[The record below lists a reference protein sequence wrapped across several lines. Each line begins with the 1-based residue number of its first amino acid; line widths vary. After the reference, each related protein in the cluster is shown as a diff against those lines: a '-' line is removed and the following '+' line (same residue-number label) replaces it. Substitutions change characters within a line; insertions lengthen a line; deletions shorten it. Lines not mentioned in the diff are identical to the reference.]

1 MSTDSM
7 AFLEESVDVFH
18 VGEHYAE
25 TVSDTIAVRGQI
37 RQRSSVDP
45 KLEMAVFRCREC
57 ENEKRVAQNFGSIRQ
72 PAFCEGCGKQRAP
85 WTLQREKCEYVD
97 YQALRLQPVPE
108 RVEEG
113 TETIDAHLT
122 EALARQG
129 VESGEVVTVVATYK
143 AIHPNGSTVGEKIL
157 DAEDVIV
164 EESAMQEVNRDAHQD
179 VIDLLADMHDPMD
192 VLVDSVAPTHYGDEH
207 IKEGLILQLVR
218 GNSPDAE
225 GTNHRGLVH
234 QLLLGDPGTGKTDFG
249 EALTALSP
257 RGQKT
262 SGNEGTSAAGLTA
275 AMTKDGFDDRDLTV
289 TAGAIP
295 KCSGGAVFIDELD
308 SAGSSEQN
316 ALLEAMESGKVT
328 IEKAGERAVLNAET
342 AMLTAANP
350 EDGHFREND
359 SPIQQT
365 KIISPLLDRFDLLW
379 VLEER
384 TDREEIDELAGHI
397 LDGRDVA
404 TRQARGQAVP
414 DDLLED
420 VDGEV
425 SIDALRAYLQA
436 CRDLTPT
443 FASAAV
449 KDALR
454 EWYVAVKT
462 RLVAREEDEER
473 TIPVTPRSLLD
484 LVRLAEASAKARHSE
499 TIEMVDAERATRLK
513 SRSFRE
519 LGLDPGPDV
528 EVKTDDDG
536 VLVVT
541 SDAPTA
547 VVTEVVEGLKFEG
560 AGYGADPDD
569 VVDAVVEEADGL
581 APDDAADLIER
592 MEAAKTIDRTPDGR
606 LIA

>member
-1 MSTDSM
+1 M
-7 AFLEESVDVFH
+7 SVDADSLPIVDDVDVYH
-18 VGEHYAE
+18 VGEHYAR
-25 TVSDTIAVRGQI
+25 TVSQTIAVRGQI

-45 KLEMAVFRCREC
+45 KLEEATFECHRCGTLHRIP
-57 ENEKRVAQNFGSIRQ
+57 QGFGAIRQ
-72 PAFCEGCGKQRAP
+72 PTVCEGC
-85 WTLQREKCEYVD
+85 EKRGPFRLVNEQCLYVD

-122 EALARQG
+122 EQLARRG
-129 VESGEVVTVVATYK
+129 VESGEVVTLVAEYK
-143 AIHPNGSTVGEKIL
+143 AVHPDGSTVGEKIL
-157 DAEDVIV
+157 DVEEVIV
-164 EESAMQEVNRDAHQD
+164 EESARQQIDRDAHRD
-179 VIDLLADMHDPMD
+179 VIDELADIHDPIST
-192 VLVDSVAPTHYGDEH
+192 LVASIAPTHYGDEH
-207 IKEGLILQLVR
+207 IKESLILQLVR

-225 GTNHRGLVH
+225 GTNHRGLIH
-234 QLLLGDPGTGKTDFG
+234 QLHLGDPGTGKTDFG

-257 RGQKT
+257 RAQKT

-308 SAGSSEQN
+308 SAGSAEQN

-342 AMLTAANP
+342 AILTAANP
-350 EDGHFREND
+350 EDGHFRADE

-365 KIISPLLDRFDLLW
+365 NIISPLLDRFDLMW
-379 VLEER
+379 VLRER
-384 TDREEIDELAGHI
+384 TDREEIDDLAGHI
-397 LDGRDVA
+397 IDGRDVA
-404 TRQARGQAVP
+404 TRQERGDEVP
-414 DDLLED
+414 DELLED
-420 VDGEV
+420 VDGELPM
-425 SIDALRAYLQA
+425 DALRAYLQS
-436 CRDLTPT
+436 CRELTPT
-443 FASAAV
+443 FASDAV

-462 RLVAREEDEER
+462 RLVAREDEEGR

-484 LVRLAEASAKARHSE
+484 LIRLAEASAKARHSE

-528 EVKTDDDG
+528 EVETDDDG
-536 VLVVT
+536 QLVVT

-547 VVTEVVEGLKFEG
+547 VVTEVVEELKFDG
-560 AGYGADPDD
+560 AGYGADRGD
-569 VVDAVVEEADGL
+569 VVDAVVEEAD
-581 APDDAADLIER
+581 DVDHD
-592 MEAAKTIDRTPDGR
+592 EAEQLVEEMLTAETIDKTPDGR
-606 LIA
+606 LVA